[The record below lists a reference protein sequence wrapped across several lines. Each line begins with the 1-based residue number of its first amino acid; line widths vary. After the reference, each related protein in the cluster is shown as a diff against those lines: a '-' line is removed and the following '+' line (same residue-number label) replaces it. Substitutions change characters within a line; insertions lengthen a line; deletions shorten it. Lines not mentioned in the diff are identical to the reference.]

1 MTSDIY
7 TDGALNV
14 GLAGGMIRI
23 DFGALSLTKKT
34 DGGKPLL
41 EVQHRLVMTPR
52 GFLRTFGNME
62 RVMKSLVDAKII
74 DGAAIEEIGEGPA
87 KDTATA
93 FDKKERRSLAADRR
107 KRLAA
112 ED

>member
-1 MTSDIY
+1 
-7 TDGALNV
+7 
-14 GLAGGMIRI
+14 
-23 DFGALSLTKKT
+23 
-34 DGGKPLL
+34 
-41 EVQHRLVMTPR
+41 
-52 GFLRTFGNME
+52 ME

>member
-14 GLAGGMIRI
+14 GFAGGMIRI

-34 DGGKPLL
+34 DDGKPLL
-41 EVQHRLVMTPR
+41 EVQHRLVMTPQ

-62 RVMKSLVDAKII
+62 RVMKSLVDAEVI
-74 DGAAIEEIGEGPA
+74 DGAAAGEVGEGPA

-93 FDKKERRSLAADRR
+93 FDKQERRSLSADRR
-107 KRLAA
+107 KRLAD

>member
-1 MTSDIY
+1 M
-7 TDGALNV
+7 V
-14 GLAGGMIRI
+14 RI

-34 DGGKPLL
+34 DDGKPLL
-41 EVQHRLVMTPR
+41 AVQHRLVATPQ

-62 RVMKSLVDAKII
+62 RVMKSLVDAEVI
-74 DGAAIEEIGEGPA
+74 DGAAAGEVGEGPA

-93 FDKKERRSLAADRR
+93 FDKQERRSLSTDRR

-112 ED
+112 EE